1 MDLDL
6 TRPEYTLLSETYHAA
21 QAALKDFQLAFRAAC
36 AARDL
41 QHAEFVSMTPYT
53 MTVRVP
59 DLPKAE
65 AA

>member
-6 TRPEYTLLSETYHAA
+6 TRPEYHLLSDNLSAA
-21 QAALKDFQLAFRAAC
+21 QSALREFQLAFRAAC

-41 QHAEFVSMTPYT
+41 EHAEFVSMTPHT
-53 MTVRVP
+53 MTIRVP